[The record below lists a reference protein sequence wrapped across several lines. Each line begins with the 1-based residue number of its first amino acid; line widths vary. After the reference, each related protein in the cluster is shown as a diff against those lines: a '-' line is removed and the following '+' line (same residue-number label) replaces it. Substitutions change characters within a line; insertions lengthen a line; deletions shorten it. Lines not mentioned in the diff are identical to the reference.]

1 MSPETLSLLT
11 LSVTL
16 LVHLFGT
23 IWWAA
28 SISRRV
34 DHIEKWIT
42 YHEHTAERL
51 AALEQRI
58 DHLYDGIQ
66 RIEIFL
72 HQRP

>member
-16 LVHLFGT
+16 LVHLCGT